1 MSRVSRRRQ
10 KQVMEEQRVEKEEE
24 EVAKEDEEEVVNCS
38 CGRNE
43 EDGLMIQCDICL
55 CWQHGMCLDIH
66 KEEEVRKNPLYL
78 SHYILDSHFGKA

>member
-1 MSRVSRRRQ
+1 MSHFKRCPTISRVSRRRQ

-24 EVAKEDEEEVVNCS
+24 EVAKED
-38 CGRNE
+38 E

>member
-1 MSRVSRRRQ
+1 
-10 KQVMEEQRVEKEEE
+10 MEEQRVEKEEE
-24 EVAKEDEEEVVNCS
+24 EVAKED
-38 CGRNE
+38 E

>member
-10 KQVMEEQRVEKEEE
+10 KQVMEEQRVERE

-55 CWQHGMCLDIH
+55 CWQHGMCLDIQ